1 MIKKING
8 NEYEFKTTIGTI
20 KRIEKQMRKPFMKIA
35 SEVSELTFDE
45 LQTLIACGI
54 DNPEDKAK
62 LKEDIDETMGLVGL
76 MDLLEEFF
84 EAIQFSG
91 LTKEQ
96 IKEKKLEME
105 KKQA

>member
-20 KRIEKQMRKPFMKIA
+20 KRIEKEIKKPFMEIA
-35 SEVSELTFDE
+35 TGINNLTFDE
-45 LQTLIACGI
+45 LQNVIACGI
-54 DNPEDKAK
+54 DNKEERVK
-62 LKEDIDETMGLVGL
+62 LKEDIDDTMGLVAL
-76 MDLLEEFF
+76 MDILEEFF

-96 IKEKKLEME
+96 IAEKKSILE
-105 KKQA
+105 KK